1 MSARQE
7 RTRPDLVSLPRMG
20 EVRDLR
26 VIPSHDPPLYDGEL
40 LRTIH
45 KTPSPD
51 VDMIHLNHRVYRI
64 HHEPWWL
71 LSSNGRVKSMAE
83 KK

>member
-26 VIPSHDPPLYDGEL
+26 VIPSQL
-40 LRTIH
+40 
-45 KTPSPD
+45 TPR
-51 VDMIHLNHRVYRI
+51 N
-64 HHEPWWL
+64 
-71 LSSNGRVKSMAE
+71 
-83 KK
+83 